1 MESSGH
7 TGRGESRKQRREFW
21 NVNKENGQKVS
32 FRGRD
37 NKKKKERKERK
48 GAQKKRE
55 GKELLSFCSKIFYK
69 IERKFKEWKEIG
81 TSQIGWKKNLR

>member
-1 MESSGH
+1 MS
-7 TGRGESRKQRREFW
+7 
-21 NVNKENGQKVS
+21 KENGQKVS

-69 IERKFKEWKEIG
+69 IERKFKF
-81 TSQIGWKKNLR
+81 TC

>member
-1 MESSGH
+1 MLYLNGQILENNVVIWSH
-7 TGRGESRKQRREFW
+7 WKRGEQNAKEIILKHEQRKWTKSIF
-21 NVNKENGQKVS
+21 K
-32 FRGRD
+32 GRD

-69 IERKFKEWKEIG
+69 IERKFKE
-81 TSQIGWKKNLR
+81 